1 MDRFWSME
9 ARCLVFTLF
18 LCVSCASNIPVEPE
32 IGQPF
37 CDDPIAVDGQIWN
50 DLGLLREVI
59 SFNSLIDGECIEK
72 LRKRIS
78 LHDDAL

>member
-1 MDRFWSME
+1 MK
-9 ARCLVFTLF
+9 LF
-18 LCVSCASNIPVEPE
+18 LITFAILSVSCASTPVEPP

-37 CDDPIAVDGQIWN
+37 CDGPIAVDDQIWN

-72 LRKRIS
+72 LRGRIR
-78 LHDDAL
+78 LHDESIE

>member
-1 MDRFWSME
+1 MKFQII
-9 ARCLVFTLF
+9 
-18 LCVSCASNIPVEPE
+18 CASLIVSGCASVPVEPE

-37 CDDPIAVDGQIWN
+37 CDGPIAVDDQIWN

-72 LRKRIS
+72 LRARIK
-78 LHDDAL
+78 LHDESIE

>member
-1 MDRFWSME
+1 MK
-9 ARCLVFTLF
+9 LF
-18 LCVSCASNIPVEPE
+18 LITFAILSVSCASTPVEPP

-37 CDDPIAVDGQIWN
+37 CDDPIAVDAQIWN

-72 LRKRIS
+72 LRARIK
-78 LHDDAL
+78 LHDESL